1 MILSINDQYRIIS
14 NSQQWIVQRR
24 RKRKRIRNAEAT
36 LEWRGELFFTT
47 LEAALKGF
55 GERLLRESKA
65 TCPTEALADVKRI
78 AEALSQALPIRIE
91 VTCPHCGQETY
102 DDRP

>member
-24 RKRKRIRNAEAT
+24 RKRIRNAEAT